1 MQEGTSETSTKDGV
15 ELKKK
20 RKQVRGKI
28 TRCIKRL
35 NEGVMNEDKNIRR
48 FQKEMEQLRK
58 DFEIALELHSQLYDS
73 SDVDNKVL
81 DKWEDDLTND
91 VYGIEEKVQEY
102 MRNISN
108 PSSDLPQSQAL
119 HAPPE
124 TSQSSS
130 HVSTPEPS
138 ASGTQTSVSGS
149 QQETQGIPST
159 NAEEITTSTPKS
171 FDA

>member
-20 RKQVRGKI
+20 RKQVRAKI

-73 SDVDNKVL
+73 SDVDNNVL

-91 VYGIEEKVQEY
+91 VYGTEEKVEEY
-102 MRNISN
+102 M
-108 PSSDLPQSQAL
+108 
-119 HAPPE
+119 
-124 TSQSSS
+124 
-130 HVSTPEPS
+130 
-138 ASGTQTSVSGS
+138 
-149 QQETQGIPST
+149 
-159 NAEEITTSTPKS
+159 
-171 FDA
+171 